1 MKMIMVSDD
10 LCGLGH
16 LDMIHVR
23 CKQWSC
29 PVCSKVNA
37 RQWKNHVLTT
47 LAIRLRGLSWVF
59 CTITA
64 TGNANKA
71 GAYYTLKNLQQG
83 WNILR
88 GKMRRWNGNETFEYL
103 RIFEKHMDGQFGGYH
118 MHMICAVGE
127 MYGQKKEDFAKVL
140 EREARARK
148 LGLKPRKRLKREK
161 HPTRWL
167 KDAAVGSKLGNQT
180 DFQQIGSN
188 TMRVA
193 GYMIKYIF
201 KQLDI
206 LEFPMYQRRIQ
217 TSRKFGSP
225 NTRRNKN
232 GRMWRPK
239 SAIFLHDL
247 RKYGTIRDLTMKRL
261 VTEEDFEG
269 GKLWYP
275 AELK

>member
-1 MKMIMVSDD
+1 
-10 LCGLGH
+10 
-16 LDMIHVR
+16 
-23 CKQWSC
+23 
-29 PVCSKVNA
+29 
-37 RQWKNHVLTT
+37 
-47 LAIRLRGLSWVF
+47 
-59 CTITA
+59 
-64 TGNANKA
+64 
-71 GAYYTLKNLQQG
+71 
-83 WNILR
+83 
-88 GKMRRWNGNETFEYL
+88 
-103 RIFEKHMDGQFGGYH
+103 

-127 MYGQKKEDFAKVL
+127 MYGQRKEDFAKVL

-148 LGLKPRKRLKREK
+148 LGTKPRKRLKREK

-167 KDAAVGSKLGNQT
+167 KDAAVKSGLGNQT

-193 GYMIKYIF
+193 GYMVKYIF

-225 NTRRNKN
+225 NTRRNKE
-232 GRMWRPK
+232 GRLWRPK

-247 RKYGTIRDLTMKRL
+247 RKYGQIRDLTMKRL

-275 AELK
+275 SELK